1 MKKILLIILLILFT
15 GCSNSE
21 DSMNLKIYKK
31 YIDDLSKITESSKNI
46 PFDIAV
52 QYSKL
57 DDEEVMYQVIIDNP
71 IEDIYSIEAI
81 AIHDKETDDIFPSI
95 GIFDD
100 REKLEVGKKP
110 SGIILVGYLDYNGDI
125 NDFECEMKVLVKYKI
140 NNINKKVY
148 YVTKK

>member
-15 GCSNSE
+15 GCSNNE
-21 DSMNLKIYKK
+21 DSINIKIYKK
-31 YIDDLSKITESSKNI
+31 YIDELNKITESSKNI
-46 PFDIAV
+46 PFDIEV

-71 IEDIYSIEAI
+71 IEDIHSIEAI

-110 SGIILVGYLDYNGDI
+110 SGIILVGYLDYSGDI